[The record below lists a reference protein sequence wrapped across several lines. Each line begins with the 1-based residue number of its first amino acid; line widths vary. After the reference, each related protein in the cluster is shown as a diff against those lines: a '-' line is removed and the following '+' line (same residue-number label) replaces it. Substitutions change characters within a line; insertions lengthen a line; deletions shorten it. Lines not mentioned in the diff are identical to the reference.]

1 LTICNVLGYNP
12 DVPYRRILNP
22 QPSPEADID
31 TPEMAVASAYIDDA
45 EEDLRALSRLRE
57 IAMEM
62 AEAQLVYAKARLARA
77 ESGEAPLRDREDP
90 AGCLDRIT
98 LTVRRIAALKARLRA
113 DLQKRRAGLVG
124 ERAAR
129 RERRAQDHQ
138 EAVNNE
144 IDTALT
150 EAFTVMYG
158 DADDETDEGDALCN
172 DMLADKENLL
182 GDLRDYLTRP
192 VGETIAKLCVAL
204 GLPADACVKQDGVW
218 LIARD
223 PSPYEKYRQT
233 RATDLKHGGKLAV
246 ISPSLPRSGEGQ
258 TAKPSGWGTLDEAP
272 HCYRVGDTSPP
283 WMRSLSSR
291 DPGASCPSP

>member
-1 LTICNVLGYNP
+1 VPCILDLTICNVPGYNP

-22 QPSPEADID
+22 QPSPEADVD
-31 TPEMAVASAYIDDA
+31 TPEMGVASAYIDDA

-90 AGCLDRIT
+90 AGSLDRIT

-233 RATDLKHGGKLAV
+233 RAADQATGPPAIV
-246 ISPSLPRSGEGQ
+246 ASSP
-258 TAKPSGWGTLDEAP
+258 
-272 HCYRVGDTSPP
+272 
-283 WMRSLSSR
+283 
-291 DPGASCPSP
+291 

>member
-1 LTICNVLGYNP
+1 MGYNP

-31 TPEMAVASAYIDDA
+31 TPEMGVASAYIDDA
-45 EEDLRALSRLRE
+45 EDDLRALSRLRD

-62 AEAQLVYAKARLARA
+62 VEAQLVYAKARLAKA

-90 AGCLDRIT
+90 TAPIDRIT
-98 LTVRRIAALKARLRA
+98 LTVRRIAALKARLVA
-113 DLQKRRAGLVG
+113 DLQKRRAGLVT

-129 RERRAQDHQ
+129 RERRAQDHRD
-138 EAVNNE
+138 AVNNE
-144 IDTALT
+144 IETALT

-158 DADDETDEGDALCN
+158 DGDDETDAGDALCN

-182 GDLRDYLTRP
+182 GDLDDYRDYLTRP
-192 VGETIAKLCVAL
+192 VGETIARLCVAL

-223 PSPYEKYRQT
+223 PSPYEKYRET
-233 RATDLKHGGKLAV
+233 RAADLKRPPATAS
-246 ISPSLPRSGEGQ
+246 SP
-258 TAKPSGWGTLDEAP
+258 
-272 HCYRVGDTSPP
+272 
-283 WMRSLSSR
+283 
-291 DPGASCPSP
+291 